1 MSTTP
6 LRQEL
11 LKLAAQ
17 VPELRK
23 PLLAV
28 LNSTKFVPDRIA
40 RKIDH
45 LASKFLA
52 STTPRKG
59 DKVMLMMDTP
69 LDTVKGR
76 TVRVPANTPGVV
88 VGKEEMEMPS
98 ASLIDQMGVG
108 AYDTPKLIIRF
119 GRYGDCLVETYEFQ
133 HFGGSKGP
141 RVVKMASAVIVGDIF
156 VSSWGYDQTNV
167 DFYQVVKTLP
177 SMIIIR
183 EIEKQLVRGRGEPTE
198 YVMPMVNKFIG
209 VPLRKKVQDYQG
221 RAYVRLNSF
230 SSAHKWDGKP
240 QQQTG
245 GAYGR

>member
-28 LNSTKFVPDRIA
+28 LNST
-40 RKIDH
+40 
-45 LASKFLA
+45 KFLA

-88 VGKEEMEMPS
+88 VGMEEMEMPS

-108 AYDTPKLIIRF
+108 AYDTPKFIIRF
-119 GRYGDCLVETYEFQ
+119 GRYGDCLVESYDFQ

-141 RVVKMASAVIVGDIF
+141 RVVKM
-156 VSSWGYDQTNV
+156 
-167 DFYQVVKTLP
+167 
-177 SMIIIR
+177 
-183 EIEKQLVRGRGEPTE
+183 
-198 YVMPMVNKFIG
+198 
-209 VPLRKKVQDYQG
+209 
-221 RAYVRLNSF
+221 
-230 SSAHKWDGKP
+230 
-240 QQQTG
+240 
-245 GAYGR
+245 